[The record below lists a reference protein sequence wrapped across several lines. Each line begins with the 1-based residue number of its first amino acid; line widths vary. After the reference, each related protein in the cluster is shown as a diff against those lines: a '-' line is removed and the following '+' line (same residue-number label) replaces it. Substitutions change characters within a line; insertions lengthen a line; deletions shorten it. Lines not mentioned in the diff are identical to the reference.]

1 MTGGHSFGIMTAMT
15 HRYTLVLER
24 EAEGGY
30 HVFCPALPG
39 CHSQGE
45 TVDEAI
51 ANGTE
56 AIEVYLESLI
66 AHQEPLPV
74 YSIVRKAAMPS
85 ICASPTAGAL

>member
-1 MTGGHSFGIMTAMT
+1 MTAMT

-74 YSIVRKAAMPS
+74 EDILIKPVEVVV
-85 ICASPTAGAL
+85 CA

>member
-1 MTGGHSFGIMTAMT
+1 MTGEPRYGIIIAMT

-24 EAEGGY
+24 EVEGGY
-30 HVFCPALPG
+30 HVSCPALPG

-66 AHQEPLPV
+66 AHQQ
-74 YSIVRKAAMPS
+74 
-85 ICASPTAGAL
+85 